1 MDPFIGQILWF
12 AGNFAPRSWAFCQ
25 GQTMSIAQNTALF
38 SILGTTYGGNGQ
50 TTFQLPNFSG
60 RAAIGAG
67 NGPGLSGYAL
77 GQAGGSNY
85 TTLTVENLPAH
96 IHTLNG
102 NDTSANNVAA
112 PAGNYLANTAGLT
125 DREYFVGAGEVTPM
139 GAQALGANGGGQA
152 FNNMQPYVGM
162 NFVICLMGIFP
173 SRN

>member
-1 MDPFIGQILWF
+1 
-12 AGNFAPRSWAFCQ
+12 
-25 GQTMSIAQNTALF
+25 MSIAQNQALF
-38 SILGTTYGGNGQ
+38 AILGTTYGGDGQ
-50 TTFQLPNFSG
+50 TTFALPNFSG

-77 GQAGGSNY
+77 GKAGGSNY

-102 NDTSANNVAA
+102 NNTSANNVAA

-125 DREYFVGAGEVTPM
+125 DREYFVGEGGVTSM
-139 GAQALGANGGGQA
+139 GAALGANGGGQP
-152 FNNMQPYVGM
+152 FDNRQPYIGM
-162 NFVICLMGIFP
+162 NFVICLQGIFP